1 MSADNN
7 LILQAVKEIKTAI
20 LQSRYIAAR
29 QANAEQLKL
38 YFAVGGYVSANT
50 RGKDK
55 WGTGAIEQISSLLS
69 RELPGLKGFSAS
81 NIKYMRIFFEQWQD
95 FVYSQ
100 LYLEQCKNLLAS
112 IEQSID
118 IEQNKNRQTLSDD
131 LQKAFLSVGFSHHID
146 IVIKCKTLEERLYY
160 IQECASHFWSYR
172 TLQQHLKADDY
183 KHIGKMPNNFA
194 LTMPDS
200 KQVSRAVMAFKD
212 EMLLDFINIEEEQDP
227 ECIDER
233 VLEQSIIQNIR
244 KFIQCMG
251 TDFCFIDS
259 QHRMVENGDEFYCD
273 LLFFNRTLQC
283 LVAIELKSGKFK
295 PAYLGQLN
303 FYLTLLDKYERRS
316 NENPSVGIVMCK
328 NANKS
333 VVELAVRDYNNPMG
347 VTTYSLAGDIPEA
360 YKVLAPLSKIA
371 DILNG
376 SND

>member
-81 NIKYMRIFFEQWQD
+81 NIRYMRQFFDEW
-95 FVYSQ
+95 
-100 LYLEQCKNLLAS
+100 NS
-112 IEQSID
+112 IEI
-118 IEQNKNRQTLSDD
+118 RPTLLDD
-131 LQKAFLSVGFSHHID
+131 FNCNLQLPEPVVEIHQALLGEFANAFLSIGFSLHIL
-146 IVIKCKTLEERLYY
+146 IFSKCKTLDERLYY

-172 TLQQHLKADDY
+172 TLLQHLKADDY

-194 LTMPDS
+194 FTMPDS

-259 QHRMVENGDEFYCD
+259 QHRMIENGDEFYCD

-303 FYLTLLDKYERRS
+303 FYLTLLDKYERKS
-316 NENPSVGIVMCK
+316 SENPSVGIVMCK

-347 VTTYSLAGDIPEA
+347 VTTYSLSGDIPEA

>member
-1 MSADNN
+1 
-7 LILQAVKEIKTAI
+7 
-20 LQSRYIAAR
+20 
-29 QANAEQLKL
+29 
-38 YFAVGGYVSANT
+38 
-50 RGKDK
+50 
-55 WGTGAIEQISSLLS
+55 
-69 RELPGLKGFSAS
+69 
-81 NIKYMRIFFEQWQD
+81 
-95 FVYSQ
+95 
-100 LYLEQCKNLLAS
+100 
-112 IEQSID
+112 
-118 IEQNKNRQTLSDD
+118 
-131 LQKAFLSVGFSHHID
+131 
-146 IVIKCKTLEERLYY
+146 
-160 IQECASHFWSYR
+160 
-172 TLQQHLKADDY
+172 
-183 KHIGKMPNNFA
+183 
-194 LTMPDS
+194 MPDS

-295 PAYLGQLN
+295 PAYLGQLH
-303 FYLTLLDKYERRS
+303 FYLTLLDKYERKS
-316 NENPSVGIVMCK
+316 SENPSVGIVMCK

>member
-81 NIKYMRIFFEQWQD
+81 NIRYMRQFFDEWNA
-95 FVYSQ
+95 V
-100 LYLEQCKNLLAS
+100 E
-112 IEQSID
+112 I
-118 IEQNKNRQTLSDD
+118 RQTLSGDFNSN
-131 LQKAFLSVGFSHHID
+131 LQLPEPIMEIHQSVIGEFANAFLSIGFTHHIH
-146 IVIKCKTLEERLYY
+146 IFSKCKTLEERLYY
-160 IQECASHFWSYR
+160 IQECASHFWSCR
-172 TLQQHLKADDY
+172 TLLQHLKADDY

-259 QHRMVENGDEFYCD
+259 QHRMIENGDEFYCD

-303 FYLTLLDKYERRS
+303 FYLTLLDKYERKS
-316 NENPSVGIVMCK
+316 SENPSVGIVMCK

-347 VTTYSLAGDIPEA
+347 VTTYSLSGDIPEA